1 MCAVKG
7 VWIRGQCSTPGPT
20 YAILPNQP
28 RRQEDKNHFLCFWL
42 PLSCLM
48 CFFFVFFLWANQW
61 ENVCFFSTNTTSKV
75 PVIHFSVPVASLLFK
90 TKDASI
96 TQPFPHSLWDEL
108 LWGKRSRVIQ
118 QLSTGNPLDC
128 SLPPDNEWEVSLS
141 ILLNDLL

>member
-1 MCAVKG
+1 MNSVCAVKS
-7 VWIRGQCSTPGPT
+7 VRIRGQCSTPGRT
-20 YAILPNQP
+20 HAILPNQP
-28 RRQEDKNHFLCFWL
+28 RGQVDKNHFLPFLTPIVCSDVGFFEPINDKMSASSQQMQQVKSL
-42 PLSCLM
+42 DPLLS
-48 CFFFVFFLWANQW
+48 A
-61 ENVCFFSTNTTSKV
+61 SSKSAV
-75 PVIHFSVPVASLLFK
+75 K

-108 LWGKRSRVIQ
+108 LRGKRSRVIQ